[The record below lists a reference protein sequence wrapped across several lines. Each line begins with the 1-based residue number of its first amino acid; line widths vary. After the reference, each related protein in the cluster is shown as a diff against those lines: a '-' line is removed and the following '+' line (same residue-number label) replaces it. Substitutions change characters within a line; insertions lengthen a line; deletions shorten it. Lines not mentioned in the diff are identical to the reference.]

1 MFIIFNRAK
10 NFYITPIIYN
20 YNWLTILYL
29 VYDKKKFAA
38 VKTVLCLPLPSS
50 PAQNKLPNY
59 DILALHFRKINFY
72 SLFSHR
78 INAASITCCR
88 REVDEVKKKW
98 KDARTNVK
106 KKEAMRKK
114 QSTTTGGGP
123 PPEVY
128 FKPWEL
134 DV

>member
-1 MFIIFNRAK
+1 MEGRWTKCDQNSSLELSAKYDSGGFI
-10 NFYITPIIYN
+10 
-20 YNWLTILYL
+20 
-29 VYDKKKFAA
+29 
-38 VKTVLCLPLPSS
+38 
-50 PAQNKLPNY
+50 
-59 DILALHFRKINFY
+59 
-72 SLFSHR
+72 

-106 KKEAMRKK
+106 KKEAMRRK

-134 DV
+134 DVLAMIPEELIHGIEGGVDTGRAHETGTVMI

>member
-1 MFIIFNRAK
+1 M
-10 NFYITPIIYN
+10 
-20 YNWLTILYL
+20 
-29 VYDKKKFAA
+29 
-38 VKTVLCLPLPSS
+38 
-50 PAQNKLPNY
+50 
-59 DILALHFRKINFY
+59 
-72 SLFSHR
+72 
-78 INAASITCCR
+78 
-88 REVDEVKKKW
+88 DEVKKKW

-134 DV
+134 DVLAMIPEELIHGIEGGVDTGRAHETVTEVELSDENANAGVPENVHGEKKNTEATIKRRRAGKKGREDLYQQGSEMDELK